1 MPTRTSTRHNTA
13 VHGALGLAPLAIA
26 AAFGSS
32 GNGFGEQFGKLRAG
46 TKIRDEELGARVF
59 DEFLDC
65 QRAAHDEAEPALR
78 IGGLRDIE
86 TVQGK
91 RLGIQRRILESK
103 RSLAMNLAGAPII
116 AETRAGGLSRTSSSW
131 PACPAPAAAG
141 SSKPSAASAKT
152 AAAESCSATA
162 LSTETR
168 GVRALLHAAGSAK
181 AVESGEGESHIRA
194 GVGLSALSHAGA
206 QTAGYQ
212 K

>member
-1 MPTRTSTRHNTA
+1 RGGCAER
-13 VHGALGLAPLAIA
+13 LGGLREIA

-131 PACPAPAAAG
+131 PACPA
-141 SSKPSAASAKT
+141 
-152 AAAESCSATA
+152 SATA